1 MSTTQID
8 RLREALEPLAAQCGV
23 DLEDLIV
30 TQAGRRRVL
39 QVVVDTD
46 DGVSLDQCAELS
58 RLASAEL
65 DDTDAMGGAAYVLE
79 VTSPGADRPLTE
91 PRHFR
96 RSEGRMARLRLHQ
109 GDTLRARIVAV
120 DEDGLDLEIPG
131 EKGRRPKARRVA
143 FEEIAKANGEVEF
156 SRKDDDGGTGTEG
169 PDDRTDAR
177 QDSLQDLYEDPQQ
190 QDTRRIDREDEE
202 A

>member
-23 DLEDLIV
+23 DLEDLTL
-30 TQAGRRRVL
+30 TQAGKRRVL

-58 RLASAEL
+58 RVASAEL
-65 DDTDAMGGAAYVLE
+65 DDSDVMGGAPYVLE

-96 RSEGRMARLRLHQ
+96 RATGRMAKLRLHE
-109 GDTLRARIVAV
+109 GDTLRARILAV

-143 FEEIAKANGEVEF
+143 FSEIDKAQGEVEF
-156 SRKDDDGGTGTEG
+156 SRKAEDGHG
-169 PDDRTDAR
+169 D
-177 QDSLQDLYEDPQQ
+177 
-190 QDTRRIDREDEE
+190 IHREDEE

>member
-8 RLREALEPLAAQCGV
+8 RLRETLEPLAAQHGM
-23 DLEDLIV
+23 DLEDVTV
-30 TQAGRRRVL
+30 TQTGKRRVL
-39 QVVVDTD
+39 QLVVDTD

-58 RLASAEL
+58 RVVSAEL
-65 DDTDAMGGAAYVLE
+65 DAGDAMGGAPYVLE

-96 RSEGRMARLRLHQ
+96 RSEGRMARLQLHP
-109 GDTLRARIVAV
+109 GETLTARILTV

-143 FEEIAKANGEVEF
+143 FSEIARARGEVEF
-156 SRKDDDGGTGTEG
+156 SRRDPEGTDGGE
-169 PDDRTDAR
+169 PDSELDDQRDN
-177 QDSLQDLYEDPQQ
+177 Q
-190 QDTRRIDREDEE
+190 REEE